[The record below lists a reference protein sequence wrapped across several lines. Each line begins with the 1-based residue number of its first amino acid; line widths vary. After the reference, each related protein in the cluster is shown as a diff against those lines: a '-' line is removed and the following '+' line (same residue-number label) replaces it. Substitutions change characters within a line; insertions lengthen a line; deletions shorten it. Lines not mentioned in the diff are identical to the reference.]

1 MKRIAVFGSGS
12 GSNAENIY
20 NYFKRS
26 NVAKVVLFYCNKKSA
41 YLVERGKN
49 LNVPLVFITKDSL
62 ENYNETL
69 NNLKKNQIDY
79 LVLAGFL
86 LKIPIGIVERYQ
98 NKIIN
103 IHPSLLPLYG
113 GKGMY
118 GKNIHRAILK
128 NNEHESGITIHLVN
142 QNYDDGKIL
151 LQKKCIVSKNETL
164 ISLEKKIRKLEFKY
178 YPQEIKKLILK
189 HG

>member
-1 MKRIAVFGSGS
+1 M
-12 GSNAENIY
+12 
-20 NYFKRS
+20 
-26 NVAKVVLFYCNKKSA
+26 
-41 YLVERGKN
+41 
-49 LNVPLVFITKDSL
+49 
-62 ENYNETL
+62 
-69 NNLKKNQIDY
+69 
-79 LVLAGFL
+79 
-86 LKIPIGIVERYQ
+86 LKIPIGIVESYQ